1 MTQIDLDKGILER
14 LMSDEVAL
22 LEQPHKPID
31 THLVVNEVN
40 GNKEGDVAA
49 AAAAAAANRSTN
61 ADVTMP
67 IVQVINIQNIAT
79 SAFLLKYK
87 NSEKSNI
94 KSENEDDADQDE
106 ENNKSTDRYLLI
118 LSDGEYYET
127 RCLLLPNL
135 NYMVGTKFE
144 FRTGHLLSPLNIRS
158 NDFWTNFS
166 QLSVKTSILFKETKF
181 LNG

>member
-14 LMSDEVAL
+14 LMSCDEIAL

-31 THLVVNEVN
+31 THMVVNEVN
-40 GNKEGDVAA
+40 ANVKEVADVAA
-49 AAAAAAANRSTN
+49 AATAAANRATN

-94 KSENEDDADQDE
+94 KSENEDDDDDQDE

-135 NYMVGTKFE
+135 NYMVSTKF
-144 FRTGHLLSPLNIRS
+144 
-158 NDFWTNFS
+158 
-166 QLSVKTSILFKETKF
+166 
-181 LNG
+181 